1 MNELETKQAIAQ
13 SLGCFATIDLADNA
27 RALFET
33 LGYRVDKSTSLEVP
47 TAQSFLNSFV
57 DERSFNRETALVKD
71 WRFVDLLFQL
81 TKDEI
86 TGSNQL
92 RISFGDS
99 SRVDNTIIESYL
111 FFAIALIGNTYTR
124 TQLAGI
130 TREINK
136 LFPMPVM
143 LVFLHGQTLTL
154 SIINRRLHKRD
165 ESKDVLEKVTLIK
178 DIAFASPH
186 RAHIEILFDLSLEQL
201 YKAHKFTNFVELH
214 QAWQKT
220 LDSSELNKQFFR
232 EVSNWYFWAT
242 QHVVFPAGAE
252 SEKKS
257 AMPPA

>member
-13 SLGCFATIDLADNA
+13 SLNRFATGNLADNA
-27 RALFET
+27 RSLFET
-33 LGYRVDKSTSLEVP
+33 LGYRVDKSTSLDAP
-47 TAQSFLNSFV
+47 TAQSFLNSFA
-57 DERSFNRETALVKD
+57 DGRSFNREAALVKD
-71 WRFVDLLFQL
+71 WQFVDLLFQL

-99 SRVDNTIIESYL
+99 SRVDNTIIIESYL
-111 FFAIALIGNTYTR
+111 FFAIALKGSTYTR

-143 LVFLHGQTLTL
+143 LLFQYGQVLTL

-186 RAHIEILFDLSLEQL
+186 RAHIEILFDLLLE
-201 YKAHKFTNFVELH
+201 
-214 QAWQKT
+214 
-220 LDSSELNKQFFR
+220 
-232 EVSNWYFWAT
+232 
-242 QHVVFPAGAE
+242 
-252 SEKKS
+252 
-257 AMPPA
+257 